1 MENKDKDQPKLI
13 NLMLDY
19 LKGAM
24 QKNYFQSMDMMP
36 IYKPKQVGLK
46 IIENLKLKQKKSVLL
61 DHIRFFTGC
70 GGLHFFINNFRLCNK
85 IGNNISNLL

>member
-46 IIENLKLKQKKSVLL
+46 
-61 DHIRFFTGC
+61 
-70 GGLHFFINNFRLCNK
+70 
-85 IGNNISNLL
+85 